1 MTESRILEL
10 AMQSIILMLKL
21 SLPPIVVAS
30 LAGLLVSL
38 IQAITQL
45 QEQTLAF
52 GVKLIAVCLT
62 IVFLAGWL
70 GGEIYRFA
78 DIIFSHFL
86 FRPN

>member
-10 AMQSIILMLKL
+10 AMQSIILMLQL
-21 SLPPIVVAS
+21 SLPPIAVAS

-38 IQAITQL
+38 FQAVTQL

-52 GVKLIAVCLT
+52 GVKLIAVSVT
-62 IVFLAGWL
+62 IVLLAGWM

-78 DIIFSHFL
+78 DIIFSRFL
-86 FRPN
+86 FMPH